1 MPASWHT
8 RCMQT
13 SVRVDTANRD
23 ALARIAE
30 RDLGGVSMDEAL
42 RILVFEH
49 DTHVAL
55 ARLGADP
62 EAMREYVAEAADLA
76 DVDAQ
81 VSE

>member
-1 MPASWHT
+1 M
-8 RCMQT
+8 
-13 SVRVDTANRD
+13 RVDAANRD

-55 ARLGADP
+55 TRLAADP
-62 EAMREYVAEAADLA
+62 AAMGAYLAEAADLA
-76 DVDAQ
+76 DVDVQ